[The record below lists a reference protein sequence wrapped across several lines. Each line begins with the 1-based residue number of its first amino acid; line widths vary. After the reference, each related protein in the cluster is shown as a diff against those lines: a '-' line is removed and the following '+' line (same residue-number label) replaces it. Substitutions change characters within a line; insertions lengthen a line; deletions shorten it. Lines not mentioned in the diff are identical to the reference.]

1 MELDRFR
8 MAVIAVAVGAFGVSV
23 GLSVAHS
30 ATLSD
35 KKPNSGVA
43 AAHDMPVQGIDVS
56 YFQGDVDWKKVG
68 KAGIR
73 FAYIKATEGTD
84 RFDPEFRDN
93 WKGAKRAGVVRGA
106 YHMMYWCSPASEQ
119 ASWFL
124 AHLPNDSDTLPP
136 VLDLEWNGHSK
147 TCPHKIAR
155 KSALAKIKVM
165 LDAIEAHTGR
175 RPIIYTDPKFH
186 HDVLEG
192 QFTEY
197 QFWLRSVAAKPEA
210 KYRGRDWSFWQFTTT
225 GRVPGVAGPVDR
237 NSYNGTLADWKRVLK
252 RLQAAGTATDAIPVS
267 FEPQW
272 F

>member
-1 MELDRFR
+1 MELDRIR
-8 MAVIAVAVGAFGVSV
+8 VAVAVALCVLGTSFGVAHAG
-23 GLSVAHS
+23 GL
-30 ATLSD
+30 TD

-43 AAHDMPVQGIDVS
+43 AAHDMPIQGIDVS
-56 YFQGDVDWKKVG
+56 YFQGNVDWKKVG

-73 FAYIKATEGTD
+73 FAYIKATEGAD

-93 WKGAKRAGVVRGA
+93 WNGAKRAGVIRGA
-106 YHMMYWCSPASEQ
+106 YHMMYWCSPASAQ

-124 AHLPNDSDTLPP
+124 AHLPKDSDTLPP

-165 LDAIEAHTGR
+165 LDAMEAHTGR

-192 QFTEY
+192 EFTEY
-197 QFWLRSVAAKPEA
+197 QFWLRSVAAEPEE

-225 GRVPGVAGPVDR
+225 GRVPGVTGAVDR
-237 NSYNGTLADWKRVLK
+237 NTYNGTPADWKRVQK
-252 RLQAAGTATDAIPVS
+252 RLQANGDGASAVPASDA
-267 FEPQW
+267 QQ
-272 F
+272 